1 MYYDTSCNSKYDQFK
16 STKEV
21 ITQYG
26 ENKED
31 RITTALTTQSMEWNQ
46 LLKFGPDQFQNCQ
59 RIFTT
64 FLFDTSITFW

>member
-1 MYYDTSCNSKYDQFK
+1 MSCNSKYDQFK

-31 RITTALTTQSMEWNQ
+31 RITTALTTQSME
-46 LLKFGPDQFQNCQ
+46 
-59 RIFTT
+59 
-64 FLFDTSITFW
+64 